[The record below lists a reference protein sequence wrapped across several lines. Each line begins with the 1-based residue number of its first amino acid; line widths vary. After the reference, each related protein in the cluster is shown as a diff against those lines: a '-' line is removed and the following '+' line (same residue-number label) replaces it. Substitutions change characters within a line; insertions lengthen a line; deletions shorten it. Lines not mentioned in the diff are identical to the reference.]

1 VAVVV
6 VREHPRPLVSFFTVS
21 IELIGLNVQTGGIYP
36 DPINWTKDDH
46 RRPTSF
52 VAYVWDEKSQ
62 SIKRITDWAKY
73 KDGEPV
79 VAKMT
84 N

>member
-1 VAVVV
+1 MKNLRLCINIDHIATL
-6 VREHPRPLVSFFTVS
+6 RQARR
-21 IELIGLNVQTGGIYP
+21 GIYP

-79 VAKMT
+79 AAKVT